1 MIVLNSFLSISKFV
15 YSLMMIFIAANNGI
29 SDNAPHW
36 LKSIHQLTEVES
48 SPFMQ
53 HFPPRNSCKLLLVLS
68 EWCLYIP
75 KSRGEKAFF
84 FYKDFLLVCLIPS
97 NFFCM
102 FVFFVNNILESVNF
116 SCFLEVVINQT
127 LFIYNFIRE

>member
-1 MIVLNSFLSISKFV
+1 MIVLDSFLSILKFV

-29 SDNAPHW
+29 SDSAPHW

-84 FYKDFLLVCLIPS
+84 FYKDFLLVCLTPF
-97 NFFCM
+97 NFFVCLC
-102 FVFFVNNILESVNF
+102 FLWTKILESVKF

-127 LFIYNFIRE
+127 PFIYNFIRE

>member
-1 MIVLNSFLSISKFV
+1 MIVLNSFLSILKFV
-15 YSLMMIFIAANNGI
+15 YLLMIIFIAANNGI

>member
-1 MIVLNSFLSISKFV
+1 MIVLNSFLSILKFV
-15 YSLMMIFIAANNGI
+15 YLLMILFIAANNGI

-53 HFPPRNSCKLLLVLS
+53 HFPPRNSCKLLFVLS

-75 KSRGEKAFF
+75 KSWGEKAFF

-127 LFIYNFIRE
+127 PFIYNFIRE